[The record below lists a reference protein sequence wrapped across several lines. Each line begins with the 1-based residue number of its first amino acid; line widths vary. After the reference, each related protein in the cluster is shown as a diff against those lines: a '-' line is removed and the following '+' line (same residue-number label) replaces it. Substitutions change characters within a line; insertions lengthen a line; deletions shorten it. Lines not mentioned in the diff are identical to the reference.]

1 MFMNEDRHIPITLG
15 NVFTILI
22 LSTLGNS
29 ALAWGSSLGANSKI
43 GLVKNVSLGIQYV
56 IHGA

>member
-1 MFMNEDRHIPITLG
+1 MHEDRHIPITLG